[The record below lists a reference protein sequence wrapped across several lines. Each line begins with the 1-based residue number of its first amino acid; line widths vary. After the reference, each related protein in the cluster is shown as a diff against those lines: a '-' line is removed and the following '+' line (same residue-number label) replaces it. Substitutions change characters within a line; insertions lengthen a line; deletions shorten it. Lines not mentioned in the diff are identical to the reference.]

1 MSGLGSHLQTYAA
14 LREAIEA
21 HAREAYGEEYVLQ
34 DFVMIGFVVS
44 MSPDD
49 IDKFEYLMASKK
61 VKSQKLK
68 PKSRHREENSR
79 VRLTGRE
86 VEGVDI

>member
-49 IDKFEYLMASKK
+49 IDKFEYLMATS
-61 VKSQKLK
+61 SNAPHIIEGLIDQSNLFQEG
-68 PKSRHREENSR
+68 HDEE
-79 VRLTGRE
+79 
-86 VEGVDI
+86 D